1 MQTNAQAVGTGIVT
15 RCSSATFACTL
26 LQPIVWTA
34 LGRTRRM
41 KDEDEDDHQ
50 DEVQHEEEHESVEHI
65 Q

>member
-1 MQTNAQAVGTGIVT
+1 MQQI
-15 RCSSATFACTL
+15 
-26 LQPIVWTA
+26 A
-34 LGRTRRM
+34 LVARPRGRAPTYCVDSFEKEEEQERRRRR